1 MEELL
6 VQNVDEGK
14 LEEMKNKGNNL
25 FRGKK
30 YEEALDV
37 YMSVISSF
45 CNGSKDSKRIKSVV
59 KIFQR
64 EFGKSGKENSEAEWT
79 SSGCS
84 YDIDNVR
91 NLFVKVCHNI
101 SLCYYFLGQF
111 ELSIEYCSYINDIDK
126 EHFKSYHTLGLCY
139 EKLKDFKKSIM
150 HFDRCK
156 QLLSKGMGG
165 TNQVKSSKEEVNRIN
180 DKLKGI
186 VKLAEES
193 IRGGTITIDA
203 IKKTITDE
211 KSSEDEK
218 KKMLHC
224 IYSQKDYIVLK
235 ENIFNFLFD
244 IVNGINCASLGIE
257 KTCVYVIYRVISKR
271 DVENVNI
278 EKEKGKEEERDKDMD
293 NDRDADKDKKKDRG
307 REQSG
312 KRAKSA
318 CIDALDDQK
327 LQYYYDTDFAKIL
340 VSFSDIFNEEWLSN
354 YVKSKTKQIENLK
367 FVRKHD
373 QAYQETVDILV
384 YIINIIK
391 YVHVINNENIIKIIN
406 LYYINSDNE
415 DLLKN
420 ALSTIIFLCKKKK
433 FLTQNNKHNKK
444 FPNGKKNNQDI
455 LTSNQDILTSNQDI
469 LTSNQKVLTSN
480 QDILTSNQK
489 VLTSNQKVLTSN
501 QKVLTSNQKVLTSNQ
516 KILTN
521 HQENL
526 KNNQVNISNKVIDY
540 HFSDPYKYPLCIN
553 SEIKK
558 LLQNCICAYD
568 SFPDDVEYSLIL
580 LLTLLHD
587 KNRPSEK
594 DTQMNDLIYE
604 CVDLYFHKDEICIEW
619 FVFIK
624 CLFLVDKNIVL
635 NYLIGKIEYI
645 LKILIFIKNSIGR
658 KEKKCVSLY
667 IDVLL
672 LLLNISELRFML
684 SDHIDLYL
692 EILKMM
698 NYDQN
703 FLKLLVGSFKLY
715 MHNKEFKQ
723 EISKNV
729 DLFFYSK
736 EMIKVFLSSYD
747 ARGFDPGIGSHTPKV
762 EKICSENYKR
772 EQSELSGES
781 CISTCE
787 GAIGTRYVK
796 VAGGGKEVESERVK
810 TEQVT
815 SANAVTGGQPL
826 QESGRMP
833 KAEQKRTG
841 KKECE
846 LVGKANTDT
855 CASKGIV
862 AIEGAKEDSQEE
874 VQCGGDRG
882 GRATCKEKH
891 GEGMLKD
898 IIEMLFYLSLHV
910 EFKKQLLEEKNN
922 YILFFLIKI
931 GEDINKK
938 KLDNTYKYIYC
949 NMVNN
954 LILTREDEKLR
965 RREINKTN
973 LSNFD
978 NEQIEALE
986 QFYDKLPNTV
996 KPKIDPLYDY
1006 GDEETSNKLINLL
1019 LYSEKYQMNIAEK
1032 KDFSVALNCK
1042 YKNGAIVSNIYNF
1055 ISSNFFTSN
1064 IAESICDIISK
1075 FVKNNNN
1082 IGTILVNN
1090 GLKTLLLASK
1100 HITNKKNCA
1109 LALSEIFIHTNPK
1122 LIHFYEAYDSLSLL
1136 IDQLNNDEEL
1146 LVFKSLMAITNI
1158 LTIDENVAIKA
1169 MQLNLWNK
1177 CFDILSSEN
1186 DYIRSASLECICNLC
1201 SQSHVHQY
1209 IYEKYQKIVGAND
1222 TSKEINFVDIQIIF
1236 AFTMEH
1242 DNYKALFASTGALG
1256 MLSSDLRL
1264 PFYLIR
1270 TKSFN
1275 HVFSS
1280 FQKTSDQNILLRI
1293 LTFFN
1298 NIILSEK
1305 IPADVIKKIKD
1316 AVRGKT
1322 ALDDENAQIAK
1333 LILQ

>member
-6 VQNVDEGK
+6 VQNVDEGM
-14 LEEMKNKGNNL
+14 LEEMKNMGNNL
-25 FRGKK
+25 FREKK

-64 EFGKSGKENSEAEWT
+64 EYGKSGKENSEAEWT

-84 YDIDNVR
+84 YDMDNVR

-203 IKKTITDE
+203 IKKAITDE

-224 IYSQKDYIVLK
+224 IYNQKDYIVLK

-278 EKEKGKEEERDKDMD
+278 EKEKGKEEDKYKDT
-293 NDRDADKDKKKDRG
+293 DKDKDNGRDSDKNKKKDKG

-318 CIDALDDQK
+318 CIDVLDDQK

-340 VSFSDIFNEEWLSN
+340 ISFNDIFNEEWLSN

-367 FVRKHD
+367 FVKKHD

-415 DLLKN
+415 DLLKS

-433 FLTQNNKHNKK
+433 FLTQKNIHNKK
-444 FPNGKKNNQDI
+444 FPNEKKNNQKI
-455 LTSNQDILTSNQDI
+455 LTSNQDII
-469 LTSNQKVLTSN
+469 
-480 QDILTSNQK
+480 
-489 VLTSNQKVLTSN
+489 
-501 QKVLTSNQKVLTSNQ
+501 
-516 KILTN
+516 TN
-521 HQENL
+521 YQENL

-604 CVDLYFHKDEICIEW
+604 CVDLYFHKNEICIEW

-684 SDHIDLYL
+684 SDYIDLYL

-736 EMIKVFLSSYD
+736 EMVKVFLSSYD
-747 ARGFDPGIGSHTPKV
+747 ARGVDLDMGSHTPKV
-762 EKICSENYKR
+762 EKISSENYKR
-772 EQSELSGES
+772 EQSELFGES
-781 CISTCE
+781 CMSTCE
-787 GAIGTRYVK
+787 GASGTRYVK
-796 VAGGGKEVESERVK
+796 VAEGGKEVELE
-810 TEQVT
+810 EVT
-815 SANAVTGGQPL
+815 GANAVTGGQPL
-826 QESGRMP
+826 QESGRMS
-833 KAEQKRTG
+833 KSEQKRTG
-841 KKECE
+841 KKACE
-846 LVGKANTDT
+846 LVGKANKDT
-855 CASKGIV
+855 CASKGTV

-874 VQCGGDRG
+874 ALCGEDRG
-882 GRATCKEKH
+882 GRATCKSKY

-922 YILFFLIKI
+922 YIIFFLIKI

-954 LILTREDEKLR
+954 LILTREDEKVR
-965 RREINKTN
+965 RREINKTS

-996 KPKIDPLYDY
+996 KPKVDPLYDY
-1006 GDEETSNKLINLL
+1006 GDEETSDKLIHLL

-1032 KDFSVALNCK
+1032 KDFLVALKCK
-1042 YKNGAIVSNIYNF
+1042 SKNGAIVSNIYNF
-1055 ISSNFFTSN
+1055 INSNFFTAN

-1158 LTIDENVAIKA
+1158 LTVDENVAIKA

-1242 DNYKALFASTGALG
+1242 ENYKALFASTGALG

-1275 HVFSS
+1275 HIFSS
-1280 FQKTSDQNILLRI
+1280 FQKTNDQNILLRI

-1333 LILQ
+1333 FILQ